1 VNDRP
6 RWVAVGRITRTH
18 GVKGEVAVLP
28 LSDVGSRFEAGSTL
42 FLEEREDRP
51 LTVMASRPHQQRL
64 LVAFRGVQD
73 RTSAEALRGRY
84 LFVPASSAPH
94 LPEGEYWA
102 HDLVGCDVLTEEGRS
117 LGRIREVLHTQ
128 ANDVWV
134 AEGAAGEVLI
144 PALKEVVR
152 EVDVAGRRVVVREIP
167 GLTTP

>member
-1 VNDRP
+1 MNDRP